1 MKPGEK
7 IQIKV
12 RSLSTTTNLEVA
24 IKQITSKKENETF
37 VEHIESVSV
46 VSNCTQSRRSWESE
60 KMVSYLSQ
68 FDASLSALKKGMPL
82 CCCVAQ

>member
-46 VSNCTQSRRSWESE
+46 VSNCTQSRRS
-60 KMVSYLSQ
+60 
-68 FDASLSALKKGMPL
+68 
-82 CCCVAQ
+82 